1 MTFLLLLPPLSLSF
15 AWSLSTPAYFLH
27 LPKVFIL
34 HFTETFGGGL
44 WYTLRLLRRVKATTE
59 AFPKWAM
66 PVFWRR
72 LENSFWFISIV
83 TTNPEGFRVISMR
96 PFLFILTIYQ
106 KLWKQQFIVCMLL
119 PDMRWIILPPS
130 PPLEWQA
137 SCVPLYFSKYVLAFF
152 KPGMVG
158 VPGVQ
163 TIAPASGSACWASS
177 VCIM

>member
-1 MTFLLLLPPLSLSF
+1 MTFPFLLPPLSLSF

-27 LPKVFIL
+27 LSKVFIL

-119 PDMRWIILPPS
+119 PDMRWIILPPLPS
-130 PPLEWQA
+130 LRVTSLLCASLFLQVRVSIFQAWHGWGAWGSDNSTCIWQ
-137 SCVPLYFSKYVLAFF
+137 CML
-152 KPGMVG
+152 G
-158 VPGVQ
+158 
-163 TIAPASGSACWASS
+163 
-177 VCIM
+177 